1 MRKLTVTLVAA
12 TAALLLTPTFAA
24 EPIATVETNWDGISI
39 DVMAL
44 ERKGSVLTLKWA
56 VRNDGQA
63 STRVEFTITGKN
75 VRTYVVDEE
84 SGTNWLQETG
94 KAIEGDKVGLS
105 LPKLDADEWESKIRW
120 DEWKRT
126 HPESKVLYCDHCE
139 NQ

>member
-1 MRKLTVTLVAA
+1 MVH
-12 TAALLLTPTFAA
+12 
-24 EPIATVETNWDGISI
+24 
-39 DVMAL
+39 
-44 ERKGSVLTLKWA
+44 ERCVPGTGEVLQLRVSGQ
-56 VRNDGQA
+56 VRLGNLIM
-63 STRVEFTITGKN
+63 F
-75 VRTYVVDEE
+75 DEE

-94 KAIEGDKVGLS
+94 KAIEGNKVGLS